1 MRDNAGPE
9 MDMKLLLFRKTF
21 EETEVVKRDA
31 LKPQWLRD
39 FQDSQR
45 QGQSALP

>member
-1 MRDNAGPE
+1 MEVDGEDAAKFLIIR
-9 MDMKLLLFRKTF
+9 KLL

-39 FQDSQR
+39 LQDSQKL
-45 QGQSALP
+45 GQSASP